1 MPTSDILE
9 VFGQCEAWLDKHLKG
24 VERITVSSTSSAAR
38 ILKDDPK
45 GAAISNRLCADI
57 YNTSVIAENI
67 QDTKSK

>member
-9 VFGQCEAWLDKHLKG
+9 VFGQCEAWLDKHLKW
-24 VERITVSSTSSAAR
+24 VERITVSSTSRAAR